1 MSCVTIKFSF
11 LLPSW
16 LRGKKRETKVEDES
30 GNYVD
35 LYWSFQP
42 DYENQYD
49 DVPLEE
55 ERESFG
61 NIYDDVPLESQS
73 LPSTLERTAMF
84 EDIHS
89 FLRSEQQTGHQSG
102 HQEDSE
108 MSRMMVEEDSEL
120 SFSSTQLSA
129 TKKRRSETEQL
140 FQNYIFQDSNF
151 DRGGLSAQRLRR
163 PSSLV

>member
-16 LRGKKRETKVEDES
+16 LRGKKREKNVEDES

-49 DVPLEE
+49 AVPLEE
-55 ERESFG
+55 ENESFG
-61 NIYDDVPLESQS
+61 NIYDDVPFETQS

-89 FLRSEQQTGHQSG
+89 FLRSEQQTGHQG
-102 HQEDSE
+102 DSE

-120 SFSSTQLSA
+120 SFSSTQLSGN
-129 TKKRRSETEQL
+129 KKRRSEMAHL

>member
-1 MSCVTIKFSF
+1 
-11 LLPSW
+11 
-16 LRGKKRETKVEDES
+16 
-30 GNYVD
+30 
-35 LYWSFQP
+35 
-42 DYENQYD
+42 
-49 DVPLEE
+49 
-55 ERESFG
+55 
-61 NIYDDVPLESQS
+61 
-73 LPSTLERTAMF
+73 MF

-120 SFSSTQLSA
+120 SFSSTQLSGN
-129 TKKRRSETEQL
+129 KKRRSEMEQL